1 MSPLAEPARRFAAL
15 GDAARL
21 RLVIR
26 LADGDARSIASLS
39 VDSGMTRQG
48 VAKHLRVLE
57 EAGLVTARREGRE
70 TRFALERG
78 GLTEAGDWLAA
89 VGAQWEDQLARLK
102 AFVESD

>member
-15 GDAARL
+15 GDPARL

-26 LADGDARSIASLS
+26 LAEGGARSIASLS

-57 EAGLVTARREGRE
+57 EAGLISGQREGRE
-70 TRFALERG
+70 MRFALERG
-78 GLTEAGDWLAA
+78 GLDQAGNWLTA
-89 VGAQWEDQLARLK
+89 VGAQWEDQLGRLT
-102 AFVESD
+102 AFVEAE